1 MHYVIAI
8 PHRSYRPGLR
18 GFLVLVRLMNFT
30 MKSSCGSQWVPILHV
45 PFCNPHPSVSG
56 SAVSWFINT
65 NLQLSLTH
73 KNNKRLLAKFVI
85 KTVQSRGTLVQT
97 SGKYTTVMT
106 QNIHRGRLYFPCLS
120 FFWGASQLKYRIN
133 PAVFDEYY
141 ASLSLTG
148 MHLMLKLHGVHNE
161 SSQDLIRSIE
171 GIVMLRGFVRNP

>member
-8 PHRSYRPGLR
+8 PHRSHRPGLR

-85 KTVQSRGTLVQT
+85 KTVQSRGLWFRLQENTQPLWL
-97 SGKYTTVMT
+97 KIYTEAA
-106 QNIHRGRLYFPCLS
+106 YFPWLS

-171 GIVMLRGFVRNP
+171 GVVMLRGFVRNP